1 MSEYITLSSFG
12 SEGVFMGRT
21 KILTSCLPKSMQSA
35 SYYGDTLD
43 EKTIARELGKAI
55 STHRKNALEYKR
67 LKEIYLGK
75 QAILDRE
82 QGDRKV
88 NNKVVVNYAEPIT
101 RDIVGFTYGNGIEYS
116 ARRTEKVSLVE
127 ELNNMVSVENKDAI
141 NKAFGDGQSI
151 GGRYYIAVMP
161 DSLETNGVPFEFVD
175 LDPERTEVVYS
186 AYNRNVPVFAWTE
199 NTAVK
204 GGNDV
209 IVYTVWTNERIYVL
223 RGNEKRGLRVIS
235 QTFSVLNQTQ
245 TLPYKPNPLGLIPIV
260 EYQNNEFCRG
270 DWESIVPLFDA
281 ANSLTSDRVND
292 VEQIVES
299 ILCIFG
305 VDPDGID
312 DLDKNKKSFALVFSG
327 APGITQDAKFI
338 VNPLDG
344 ESVSK
349 LTSYFES
356 VIKFIAGIPE
366 RDASTGSD
374 TGIAAEVRT
383 GSGDLEIVAKNK
395 CTYTKMAER
404 RVLKLILSI
413 CHNKGLLKEL
423 DDSDVD
429 IKIPYSRYYDV
440 QNMAQAMQIL
450 DSMGLDENDTASA
463 VKWPS
468 DRTGMIS
475 RWKARKIKEEQ
486 KNVENQKPAGEVDTG
501 NGGNRTDDSA
511 GGQDGGNSSSRPG
524 TE

>member
-1 MSEYITLSSFG
+1 MNEYITLSSFG
-12 SEGVFMGRT
+12 KDGVFTGRT
-21 KILTSCLPKSMQSA
+21 KIVTSCLPESMQFA
-35 SYYGDTLD
+35 GYFGDTLD
-43 EKTIARELGKAI
+43 ENTIARELSKAI
-55 STHRKNALEYKR
+55 SIHRKNAFEYRR

-116 ARRTEKVSLVE
+116 ARRTEKVGLVE

-161 DSLETNGVPFEFVD
+161 DSLESNDVPFEFVD
-175 LDPERTEVVYS
+175 LDPEHTEVVYS
-186 AYNRNVPVFAWTE
+186 AYNKNVPVFAWTE
-199 NTAVK
+199 NVAIENGK
-204 GGNDV
+204 DV
-209 IVYTVWTNERIYVL
+209 IVYTVWTNDRTYVI
-223 RGNEKRGLRVIS
+223 RGNSKKGLSVIT
-235 QTFSVLNQTQ
+235 QTFSVLGETT
-245 TLPYKPNPLGLIPIV
+245 TLPYKPNPLGMIPIV

-305 VDPDGID
+305 VDPESLD
-312 DLDKNKKSFALVFSG
+312 DLDANKKNFALVFNG
-327 APGITQDAKFI
+327 APGINQDAKFI

-344 ESVSK
+344 DSVSK
-349 LTSYFES
+349 LTNYFES

-404 RVLKLILSI
+404 RVLKLILAI
-413 CHNKGLLKEL
+413 CHGKNKLIGL

-450 DSMGLDENDTASA
+450 DAMNLDENDVASA

-475 RWKARKIKEEQ
+475 RWKARKVKEEE
-486 KNVENQKPAGEVDTG
+486 KVAEAEKSASEAYTG
-501 NGGNRTDDSA
+501 NGGT
-511 GGQDGGNSSSRPG
+511 NS
-524 TE
+524 EYFA